1 MAIYYF
7 DRSGL
12 VKRYISEKGSLWV
25 KSLTDAQPGNSLY
38 IARIT
43 GVELIAA
50 ITRRQRRGATTLSDA
65 AAAMT
70 AFRTDFIKAYFPLD
84 VTPGIVARAMDL
96 AERHGLRGY
105 DAVQLASALEL
116 RDQCLASGLPPP
128 LFIAA
133 DTELNAAA
141 LVEGLAVD
149 NHWC

>member
-65 AAAMT
+65 
-70 AFRTDFIKAYFPLD
+70 RL
-84 VTPGIVARAMDL
+84 L
-96 AERHGLRGY
+96 A
-105 DAVQLASALEL
+105 
-116 RDQCLASGLPPP
+116 
-128 LFIAA
+128 
-133 DTELNAAA
+133 
-141 LVEGLAVD
+141 
-149 NHWC
+149 